1 MTQEAHAP
9 AADPVEVT
17 MTPTEL
23 MEHRLNRVNLA
34 LTQLQGLNHNA
45 MSTNINAMTRMQQ
58 DVVFCLHVIEK
69 VKEFL
74 PKEQLDQLIGAELP
88 VYQQPSVGRPTLE
101 SSVDTPLPVIRQPET
116 HLPPLQP
123 MQEAAAAAQAA
134 LTHLGE
140 VTRQAQA
147 EQGNL
152 RREPRS
158 VSSARPTRELVGGQ
172 PHGAAAL
179 PTDAQQYIGHFIGG
193 GSLFAKYMSPE
204 ILGGG
209 KGFVV
214 PGYGGF
220 DQYKEDAQRVAP
232 AALYENSWASGFYR
246 DAVTRLQQFLLMS
259 AKVQVLVV
267 NLPNPSVEVYVSFA
281 PFTERVN
288 IRTLTVQQLQLVY
301 NVIDQQFTAAER
313 LAGQSRHQGD
323 PA

>member
-1 MTQEAHAP
+1 MTQEAHTP
-9 AADPVEVT
+9 DPVEVT

-34 LTQLQGLNHNA
+34 LTQLQGLNHNT

-74 PKEQLDQLIGAELP
+74 PKEQLDLLIGAELP
-88 VYQQPSVGRPTLE
+88 VYQQPETVGRPTLE
-101 SSVDTPLPVIRQPET
+101 SSVSKPLPVVSQPET
-116 HLPPLQP
+116 HLPTMQP

-147 EQGNL
+147 EQVNL

-158 VSSARPTRELVGGQ
+158 VSSARPTREVVGGQ
-172 PHGAAAL
+172 PHGSAAL
-179 PTDAQQYIGHFIGG
+179 PKDAEQYMGHFIGG
-193 GSLFAKYMSPE
+193 GSLFSKYMSPE
-204 ILGGG
+204 VLGGG

-232 AALYENSWASGFYR
+232 AALYENAWASGFYR
-246 DAVTRLQQFLLMS
+246 DAVTRLQQFLIMS

-288 IRTLTVQQLQLVY
+288 IRMLTVQQLQLVY

-313 LAGQSRHQGD
+313 LAAQSRHQGD
-323 PA
+323 AV